1 MFNLFKQDPRPE
13 SFEVDSSI
21 RIVESMDL
29 SRKEDLEKFK
39 RWMQGVATETSE
51 LPSKEELDELH
62 DEATKDKGTGLGIL
76 GAVAAIGA
84 GGLAFAAIG
93 GFDGIQQ
100 MVSSAMSFLT
110 GGGLKSITNIG
121 NNVFGLTGA
130 EVQSLT
136 PALPNLSGVAT
147 PPDSPSVPTPKITPF
162 NEPMVSG
169 QPYNPNSSPRKS
181 STPPPDPASV
191 PSNAVPT
198 NIAIPDQAS
207 LPPLPPTGVDP
218 TYGAAQMYGAPRDD
232 DGDGIPDRKHAGQDF
247 DAPPNGTFY
256 SRIGGEVIY
265 AANAGGGYGNLVD
278 VYNAQLGV
286 TERVAEGDTNLVN
299 KGDIIQPG
307 TPLQRGTAQ
316 TGVFHYEIRKG
327 RATNSGNFAGTLDPI
342 KFLNGLA
349 SQPAP
354 PVQPGATPP
363 PAPRPD
369 NNSQQ
374 QQQQQQQQPNIF
386 DSMIQGLKDLIAPYT
401 GQIQQVFDAF
411 SYMSNKELMDNTI
424 LYRDVLTGEVELP
437 TPDAESYDIDELLDT
452 VPPNMNIS
460 MLSPEAE
467 QALNGGGM
475 IILNNQG
482 MNQGGGGSPT
492 TVMPIP
498 TGGDG
503 SPPEVL
509 ILTGSDPQDLHK
521 KQMYRKLGAK

>member
-1 MFNLFKQDPRPE
+1 MFNLFNQDPRPE

-121 NNVFGLTGA
+121 DNIFGLTGT
-130 EVQSLT
+130 EVQSII
-136 PALPNLSGVAT
+136 PALPNLSGAPT
-147 PPDSPSVPTPKITPF
+147 QQQPSPPKITPF

-169 QPYNPNSSPRKS
+169 QPYNPNQSPRKS
-181 STPPPDPASV
+181 TVEPPDPPTSTPAPAPAPTSA
-191 PSNAVPT
+191 PAVP
-198 NIAIPDQAS
+198 NQAS
-207 LPPLPPTGVDP
+207 LPPLPPTRTYPGQD
-218 TYGAAQMYGAPRDD
+218 YGAARKG
-232 DGDGIPDRKHAGQDF
+232 GRKHAGQDY
-247 DAPPNGTFY
+247 DISGNEPFY

-265 AANAGGGYGNLVD
+265 AGDSGGAGTFSKGYGNVVD
-278 VYNAQLGV
+278 IYNKDLNV
-286 TERVAEGDTNLVN
+286 TERIAEGRTILVK
-299 KGDIIQPG
+299 KGDTVAAG
-307 TPLQRGTAQ
+307 TPVVRGEDIAPDGLPR
-316 TGVFHYEIRKG
+316 TGVIHYEIRDG
-327 RATNSGNFAGTLDPI
+327 RAGASGSIQGTRDPVA
-342 KFLNGLA
+342 FLKNLA

-354 PVQPGATPP
+354 PVQPSATPP
-363 PAPRPD
+363 PAPAPS
-369 NNSQQ
+369 NNS
-374 QQQQQQQQPNIF
+374 QQQPNIF
-386 DSMIQGLKDLIAPYT
+386 DSMIQSFQNLMAPYT

-424 LYRDVLTGEVELP
+424 LYRDVMTGEVELP